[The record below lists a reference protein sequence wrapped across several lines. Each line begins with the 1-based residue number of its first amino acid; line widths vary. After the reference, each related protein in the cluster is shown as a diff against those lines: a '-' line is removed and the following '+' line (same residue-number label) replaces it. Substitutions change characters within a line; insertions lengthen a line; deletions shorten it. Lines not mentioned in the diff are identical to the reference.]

1 EERLTREKHT
11 GAFPVEA
18 IGSCLEIAGVP
29 IVEIDELAHGF
40 DYRPYRKMFELDPVS
55 RRLYADVY
63 SPEALAELVARHLP
77 ALPTDRVRHVDHHL
91 AHAASAYFTSGW
103 EECLVVAVDAM
114 GEAHGASAYRA
125 GQGALELVRAI
136 SAHNSIGILYSLVTL
151 HLGFEFNSD

>member
-1 EERLTREKHT
+1 MKILGISGIDGAARFKRQHWPGLDEREYRIAQGFDSAAALVVDGEGVACVGEERLTREKHT

-77 ALPTDRVRHVDHHL
+77 AFPTDRVR
-91 AHAASAYFTSGW
+91 
-103 EECLVVAVDAM
+103 
-114 GEAHGASAYRA
+114 
-125 GQGALELVRAI
+125 
-136 SAHNSIGILYSLVTL
+136 
-151 HLGFEFNSD
+151 